1 MSARPLLAGAVLLL
15 SAASLGAQAPD
26 DPPALRAGPPPPPI
40 SPAARDALDKVEEW
54 IARGATTARGHEGEI
69 VFTHGETLPTLVCAP
84 LYPCLLSLE
93 PGEVVLKVDLG
104 DSVRWRVTPGV
115 YGAGDTLTST
125 FTIAPTDSGL
135 HTAAFISTDRRLYTL
150 LLMSSETDWMPRVSF
165 AYPESVSA
173 AWSRYYAAQS
183 RLREEEVL
191 PTGLAV
197 DELDFGYVIEGDAPW
212 APVRVYNDGRRT
224 YIQFAEPTSA
234 MADAPV
240 LALPSARAEDG
251 VELVNYRIVDDLYIV
266 DRVLERAV
274 LSAAGDPDGV
284 VIGRRP

>member
-1 MSARPLLAGAVLLL
+1 MSARRAAGAALLLLAA
-15 SAASLGAQAPD
+15 SALPGQ
-26 DPPALRAGPPPPPI
+26 PPADLPALSAGPPAPPI
-40 SPAARDALDKVEEW
+40 SPTARDALDKVEEW
-54 IARGATTARGHEGEI
+54 IARGASAARGHEGEI

-84 LYPCLLSLE
+84 LYPCVLSLE

-125 FTIAPTDSGL
+125 FTIMPTDSGL

-150 LLMSSETDWMPRVSF
+150 LLMSSESEWMPRVSF
-165 AYPESVSA
+165 AYPESVSD

-197 DELDFGYVIEGDAPW
+197 DELDFEYVVEGEAPW

-224 YIQFAEPTSA
+224 YIQFAAPPGA
-234 MADAPV
+234 MEDAPV
-240 LALPSARAEDG
+240 LALPSARVEDG

-266 DRVLERAV
+266 DRVLDRAV
-274 LSAAGDPDGV
+274 LSVAGDPDDV
-284 VIGRRP
+284 AIGRRP